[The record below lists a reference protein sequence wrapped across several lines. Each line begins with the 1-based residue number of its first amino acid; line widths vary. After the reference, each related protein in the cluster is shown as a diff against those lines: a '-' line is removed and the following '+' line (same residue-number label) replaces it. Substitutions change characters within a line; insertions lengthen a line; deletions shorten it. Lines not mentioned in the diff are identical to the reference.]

1 MWAWSDQLILQMS
14 AERDV
19 STLVANAVHGSVT
32 APRLTE
38 LQPDGRAFLTT
49 YPLVEYLR
57 EGEQPHFVL
66 ESPGEPVE
74 LEGPAAPSPPVNDGS
89 GLTVHMVTDMWW
101 LTVAANQEEDQW
113 VGIPLSDI
121 NGVSVGKRADD
132 SFDVSV
138 STETYGLV
146 AHVSQAHG
154 AGTVNHLRKWLVA
167 HTDATGTYRRAWA
180 EQATPAPPENAPQSE
195 PSGTP
200 SSRSDHMGADPQ
212 GAWVTPE
219 RIAKMGHT
227 LDDDEVVHYM
237 FKGGTI
243 DVQGSTS
250 GTSLFGNDR
259 DRKSAI
265 QGIYT
270 AVTDQRIVI
279 HIPQFTGN
287 DERHVPYSSV
297 VSCDLDT
304 GLVAKRLSLQ
314 TKGPTYHI
322 QVNEP
327 DRDELRE
334 AVRFIR
340 DTAEEASKTVVQ
352 GGESEPDPT
361 EQLKN
366 VKELHEQG
374 VLTDAEFE
382 EKKQNLLDKI

>member
-1 MWAWSDQLILQMS
+1 MS

-32 APRLTE
+32 AARLTE
-38 LQPDGRAFLTT
+38 LQPDGRQYLTT

-57 EGEQPHFVL
+57 DGEQPHFVL

-74 LEGPAAPSPPVNDGS
+74 VEGPDAPSPPVNDGS

-101 LTVAANQEEDQW
+101 LTVAANREEDQW

-121 NGVSVGKRADD
+121 NGVSVGKRDD
-132 SFDVSV
+132 GSFDVSV
-138 STETYGLV
+138 SSETYGIT
-146 AHVSQAHG
+146 AHVAAPHG
-154 AGTVNHLRKWLVA
+154 ASTVNHLRKWLLA
-167 HTDATGTYRRAWA
+167 HSDATGTYRRAWA
-180 EQATPAPPENAPQSE
+180 D
-195 PSGTP
+195 PSGQSTAASTAAANSTP
-200 SSRSDHMGADPQ
+200 SVPDSSPRSASGHMDADPQ
-212 GAWVTPE
+212 GAWVTPA

-227 LDDDEVVHYM
+227 LDDDDEVVHYM

-243 DVQGSTS
+243 DVEGSTS

-265 QGIYT
+265 KGIYT
-270 AVTDQRIVI
+270 AVTDQRVVI

-327 DRDELRE
+327 GREELRE
-334 AVRFIR
+334 AIRFIR
-340 DTAEEASKTVVQ
+340 DKAEDANKTVVQ
-352 GGESEPDPT
+352 GDESEPDPT

-366 VKELHEQG
+366 IKELHEQG

-382 EKKQNLLDKI
+382 EKKQRLLDKI